1 MGHNPELKS
10 QPFKIK
16 TIMKTYYYL
25 SLLPLL
31 LSLLTP
37 QVYSFTIDGQ
47 WREGELLIGKTES
60 KAKVWF
66 ENKPIKVGDDG
77 LFIIGLN
84 RDEAKQVTVSVVTE
98 AGNTI
103 TGVFNVENRD
113 YNIQKVEGIA
123 SNIMQP
129 SADDLTRA
137 RSESRAI
144 GKAKKVVSDRRDFLN
159 DFIIPVKGP
168 TTGIYGSQRYYNG
181 KPGRPHYGWDIAA
194 PTGTDVKAPN
204 SGTVIFAQ
212 LDTFYSG
219 GLIIMDHGFHLSS
232 SFLHLDDIYVK
243 VGDNVK
249 KGAVIGAVGATGR
262 VTGSHLDWRMNWG
275 KRRIDPQ
282 VLIKS
287 EKLL

>member
-1 MGHNPELKS
+1 M
-10 QPFKIK
+10 KI
-16 TIMKTYYYL
+16 YYC
-25 SLLPLL
+25 LL
-31 LSLLTP
+31 LLLLTP
-37 QVYSFTIDGQ
+37 QAQSFTIDGQ
-47 WREGELLIGKTES
+47 WREGELLIGQTEPNV
-60 KAKVWF
+60 KVWF
-66 ENKPIKVGDDG
+66 KEKPIKVGDDG

-84 RDEAKQVTVSVVTE
+84 RDEAKQVTIEVVTG

-113 YNIQKVEGIA
+113 YKIQKVEGIA

-129 SADDLTRA
+129 SQEDLARA

-144 GKAKKVVSDRRDFLN
+144 GKAKRVISDRRDFLN
-159 DFIIPVKGP
+159 DFIIPVEGP
-168 TTGIYGSQRYYNG
+168 TTGVYGSQRYYNG
-181 KPGRPHYGWDIAA
+181 KLGRPHYGWDIAA

-212 LDTFYSG
+212 PDTFYSG

-243 VGDNVK
+243 VGDDVK
-249 KGAVIGAVGATGR
+249 KGDVIGAVGATGR
-262 VTGSHLDWRMNWG
+262 VTGPHLDWRMNWG

-282 VLIKS
+282 VLIKN
-287 EKLL
+287 EKSL